1 MASLRPRYANN
12 QLGLPMIRTVS
23 IALAVLSVM
32 AASAWADPSPQ
43 TLHACAVMKDS
54 AERLA
59 CFDRAMVET
68 PPPPAQSQQPTK
80 VPAATTATPPGAGR
94 AQPSPEQFGEENLP
108 RNLRPLKAEDETTLL
123 SRIKAMRA
131 MGPETYAISLS
142 NGQVWRQEEGS
153 HVALFFH
160 VGDDVRIEKGALGS
174 YHMSAA
180 ATGSKN
186 WVRVT
191 RIQ

>member
-1 MASLRPRYANN
+1 
-12 QLGLPMIRTVS
+12 MIRTIS
-23 IALAVLSVM
+23 IALAVSSVM
-32 AASAWADPSPQ
+32 VASAWANPAPQ
-43 TLHACAVMKDS
+43 TLHACAAMKDS

-68 PPPPAQSQQPTK
+68 PPPAQSRPPTKAPVAVAPAQS
-80 VPAATTATPPGAGR
+80 
-94 AQPSPEQFGEENLP
+94 SPEQFGEENLP
-108 RNLRPLKAEDETTLL
+108 RASRPLRAEEKTTLL
-123 SRIKAMRA
+123 SSIQAMRA
-131 MGPETYAISLS
+131 VSPETYAISLS

-153 HVALFFH
+153 HIALFFH

-174 YHMSAA
+174 YHMSTV

>member
-1 MASLRPRYANN
+1 
-12 QLGLPMIRTVS
+12 MIRTVS
-23 IALAVLSVM
+23 IALAVSSVM
-32 AASAWADPSPQ
+32 AASVWADPAPQ
-43 TLHACAVMKDS
+43 TLHACAAMKDS

-68 PPPPAQSQQPTK
+68 PQTQQPTQAPAAAPAQS
-80 VPAATTATPPGAGR
+80 
-94 AQPSPEQFGEENLP
+94 SPEQFGEENLP
-108 RNLRPLKAEDETTLL
+108 RTLRPLRAEEDAALL
-123 SRIKAMRA
+123 SSIKAMRA
-131 MGPETYAISLS
+131 VGPEAYAISLS

-160 VGDDVRIEKGALGS
+160 VGDNVRIEKGALGS
-174 YHMSAA
+174 YHMSTA

>member
-1 MASLRPRYANN
+1 
-12 QLGLPMIRTVS
+12 MIRTVS
-23 IALAVLSVM
+23 IALAVSSVM
-32 AASAWADPSPQ
+32 ASAWADPAPQ

-59 CFDRAMVET
+59 CFDHAMVET
-68 PPPPAQSQQPTK
+68 PPQAPAGASS
-80 VPAATTATPPGAGR
+80 PA
-94 AQPSPEQFGEENLP
+94 QFGEENLP

-123 SRIKAMRA
+123 SSIKAMRA
-131 MGPETYAISLS
+131 VGPETYAISLS

-153 HVALFFH
+153 HIALFFH
-160 VGDDVRIEKGALGS
+160 VGDNVRIEKGALGS
-174 YHMSAA
+174 YHMSTA

>member
-1 MASLRPRYANN
+1 
-12 QLGLPMIRTVS
+12 MIRKVS
-23 IALAVLSVM
+23 IALAVSSVL
-32 AASAWADPSPQ
+32 AASAWADPAPQ
-43 TLHACAVMKDS
+43 TLHACAAIKDS

-68 PPPPAQSQQPTK
+68 PPRA
-80 VPAATTATPPGAGR
+80 PAAAS
-94 AQPSPEQFGEENLP
+94 SPEQFGEENRP
-108 RNLRPLKAEDETTLL
+108 RALRPLRAEEDTTLL
-123 SRIKAMRA
+123 SSIKAMRA
-131 MGPETYAISLS
+131 VGPEAYAISLS

-160 VGDDVRIEKGALGS
+160 VGDNVRIEKGALGS
-174 YHMSAA
+174 YHMSTA

>member
-1 MASLRPRYANN
+1 
-12 QLGLPMIRTVS
+12 MIRTVS
-23 IALAVLSVM
+23 IAVAVSSVM
-32 AASAWADPSPQ
+32 AVSAWADPAPQ
-43 TLHACAVMKDS
+43 TLHACAAMKDS

-68 PPPPAQSQQPTK
+68 PPAAQTQQPT
-80 VPAATTATPPGAGR
+80 VAPA
-94 AQPSPEQFGEENLP
+94 QFGEENLP
-108 RNLRPLKAEDETTLL
+108 RNSRPLKAEDPTSLL
-123 SRIKAMRA
+123 SSIKALRA
-131 MGPETYAISLS
+131 LGPETYAISLS

-174 YHMSAA
+174 YHLSTA

>member
-1 MASLRPRYANN
+1 
-12 QLGLPMIRTVS
+12 MIRTVS
-23 IALAVLSVM
+23 IAVAVSSVM
-32 AASAWADPSPQ
+32 AVSAWADPAPQ
-43 TLHACAVMKDS
+43 TLHACAAMKDS

-68 PPPPAQSQQPTK
+68 PPPTQTQQPTQAPAPVAPAQS
-80 VPAATTATPPGAGR
+80 
-94 AQPSPEQFGEENLP
+94 SPKQFGEENLP
-108 RNLRPLKAEDETTLL
+108 RALRPLRAGEETTLL
-123 SRIKAMRA
+123 SSIKALRA
-131 MGPETYAISLS
+131 VGPQTYAISLS

-153 HVALFFH
+153 HIALFFH

-191 RIQ
+191 RIE

>member
-1 MASLRPRYANN
+1 
-12 QLGLPMIRTVS
+12 MIRTVS
-23 IALAVLSVM
+23 IAVAVSSVM
-32 AASAWADPSPQ
+32 AVSAWADPAPQ
-43 TLHACAVMKDS
+43 TLHACAAMKDS

-68 PPPPAQSQQPTK
+68 PPPQTQQPTQAP
-80 VPAATTATPPGAGR
+80 PAAAPAPS
-94 AQPSPEQFGEENLP
+94 SPEQFGEENLP
-108 RNLRPLKAEDETTLL
+108 RALRPLRAEEETTLL
-123 SRIKAMRA
+123 SSIKAMRA
-131 MGPETYAISLS
+131 VGPATYAISLS

-153 HVALFFH
+153 HIALFFH
-160 VGDDVRIEKGALGS
+160 VGDGVRIEKGALGS
-174 YHMSAA
+174 YHMSTA